1 MFIFDNCNIMQEM
14 WVLIFDCQ
22 LSLYSTAQ
30 VENFSQSIVKIALYG
45 VVGSERT
52 IKRVWDTSQQ
62 ANQSGKPYSDNK

>member
-30 VENFSQSIVKIALYG
+30 VENFLHFIHKM
-45 VVGSERT
+45 RT
-52 IKRVWDTSQQ
+52 FFAEPHIIIMNTARCGGYVYET
-62 ANQSGKPYSDNK
+62 

>member
-30 VENFSQSIVKIALYG
+30 VEIFCYKIP
-45 VVGSERT
+45 VV
-52 IKRVWDTSQQ
+52 
-62 ANQSGKPYSDNK
+62 

>member
-30 VENFSQSIVKIALYG
+30 VENFLKKAKTGCKTGCFFVI
-45 VVGSERT
+45 SERYIYPNSFT
-52 IKRVWDTSQQ
+52 
-62 ANQSGKPYSDNK
+62 GP